1 MAKSAAKRKRM
12 HKLRTT
18 GKDVTNFRGEVAF
31 SLHVRK
37 TKTKQERLLQMEKK
51 HKKHF
56 QGPRPDGNAFLLFIS
71 LIHFPIK

>member
-18 GKDVTNFRGEVAF
+18 GKDVTRLRGGLVF

-37 TKTKQERLLQMEKK
+37 TKTKQERLQQMEKK

-56 QGPRPDGNAFLLFIS
+56 QGPKPDGNAFFNVYEPHS
-71 LIHFPIK
+71 FS